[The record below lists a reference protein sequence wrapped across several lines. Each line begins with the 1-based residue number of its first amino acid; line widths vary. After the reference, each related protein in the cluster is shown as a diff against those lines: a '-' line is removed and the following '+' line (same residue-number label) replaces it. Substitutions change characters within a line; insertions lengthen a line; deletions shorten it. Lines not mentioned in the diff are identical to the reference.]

1 MIQVSVQSSTTPNL
15 SLIDLPGIIR
25 TTIYGQEKRVIANVN
40 DLLDS
45 FMRQPETIILAVIP
59 ANQDIATIDVLE
71 RAYEYDPAGV
81 RTIGVL
87 TKPDLIDRGNHDDN
101 GDDDSVDDDD
111 DVMMVIMIE
120 IMIIVIIMIIM
131 MMMIIQL

>member
-101 GDDDSVDDDD
+101 SDEDSDDDAAAAAADDDD
-111 DVMMVIMIE
+111 DVVRINVLIDNYE
-120 IMIIVIIMIIM
+120 
-131 MMMIIQL
+131 LL

>member
-81 RTIGVL
+81 RTFGVL

-101 GDDDSVDDDD
+101 SDEDSDDDAAAAAADDDD
-111 DVMMVIMIE
+111 DVVRINVLIDNYE
-120 IMIIVIIMIIM
+120 
-131 MMMIIQL
+131 LLS

>member
-101 GDDDSVDDDD
+101 SDEDSAAAAAADDD
-111 DVMMVIMIE
+111 DVVRINVLIDNYE
-120 IMIIVIIMIIM
+120 
-131 MMMIIQL
+131 LL

>member
-1 MIQVSVQSSTTPNL
+1 MSGEFSAEVIQVSVQSPTTPNL

-40 DLLDS
+40 ELLDS
-45 FMRQPETIILAVIP
+45 FMRQPETVILAVIP
-59 ANQDIATIDVLE
+59 SNQDIATIDVLE

-87 TKPDLIDRGNHDDN
+87 TKPDLIDKGIVIDDSRDDSDECDDN
-101 GDDDSVDDDD
+101 N
-111 DVMMVIMIE
+111 
-120 IMIIVIIMIIM
+120 
-131 MMMIIQL
+131 

>member
-101 GDDDSVDDDD
+101 SDEDSDDEDSDAAAAADDDDD
-111 DVMMVIMIE
+111 DVVRINVLIDNYE
-120 IMIIVIIMIIM
+120 
-131 MMMIIQL
+131 